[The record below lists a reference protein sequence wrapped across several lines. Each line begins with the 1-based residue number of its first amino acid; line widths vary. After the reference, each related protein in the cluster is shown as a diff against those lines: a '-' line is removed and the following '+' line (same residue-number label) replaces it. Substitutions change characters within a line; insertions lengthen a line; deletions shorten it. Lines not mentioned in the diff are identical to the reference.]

1 MKGHAFIA
9 FALALT
15 VLHVDG
21 LYTHKCKEAETSS
34 NQVIRI
40 IENTNCT
47 LVEGGKKLHETVNHL
62 KFTFKLGID
71 HFKNKF
77 TKPTT
82 KRPGYESLDDA
93 IDVRISSG
101 DDEQPVTLRSKR
113 ETTMEEIEPENP
125 GNQTKSVFKCCAI
138 CEV

>member
-1 MKGHAFIA
+1 M
-9 FALALT
+9 
-15 VLHVDG
+15 
-21 LYTHKCKEAETSS
+21 
-34 NQVIRI
+34 R
-40 IENTNCT
+40 
-47 LVEGGKKLHETVNHL
+47 ETVNHI
-62 KFTFKLGID
+62 KFTLKQGID

-77 TKPTT
+77 TKSTT

-125 GNQTKSVFKCCAI
+125 GNQTESFFKCCAI
-138 CEV
+138 CEVLKKLQND

>member
-9 FALALT
+9 FALAFT
-15 VLHVDG
+15 VFHVNG

-34 NQVIRI
+34 NQLMRI

-47 LVEGGKKLHETVNHL
+47 LIEGGKKLHETVNHL

-77 TKPTT
+77 ARPTM
-82 KRPGYESLDDA
+82 KQPGYEGLDDA
-93 IDVRISSG
+93 IDVRISPG

-113 ETTMEEIEPENP
+113 ETTEEEIEPSNP
-125 GNQTKSVFKCCAI
+125 GNRTKIVS
-138 CEV
+138 